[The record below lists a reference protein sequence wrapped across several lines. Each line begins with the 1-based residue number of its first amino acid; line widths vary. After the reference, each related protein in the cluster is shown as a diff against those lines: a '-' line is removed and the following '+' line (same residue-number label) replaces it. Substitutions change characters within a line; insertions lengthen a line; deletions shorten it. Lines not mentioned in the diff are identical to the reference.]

1 MPFCRDV
8 VFHSDLPPPETIL
21 LRMLFLT
28 TVVLLA
34 AAATAHPGHPEASSW
49 SAWPSASGS
58 NGTSND
64 TTQQVFF
71 GRFISAPSPSE
82 LSIQTGAVL
91 VTSSD
96 GRGTIEAAVWDVQD
110 VQSAISQLGVS
121 NEVPVVY
128 AADDGFFFPG
138 FIDAHI
144 HAPQYPNLGLFEGTL
159 LDWLEKYTFPME
171 SSLSTTESPMYANAT
186 TPPDPYA
193 RAVEVYT
200 GVIKTT
206 LAYGT
211 TTASYYATIDVE
223 TTNLLAQLAY
233 SMGQRA
239 YVGRTCQDNQEYNP
253 SYYKDESTEDAI
265 NKTWAS
271 IKYIQ
276 NLDPSGE
283 LVAPIIT
290 PRFAPSC
297 TNESLTELGKIA
309 NQTGLRLQMHMDENV
324 REVALVAEMYPQSK
338 SYAGVY
344 DDHGLLTNRSILG
357 HAVHMT
363 DEEMDLVAAR
373 DAKVAHCPASNSA
386 LGSGLAQVRKMMSK
400 GIVVGLGTDTAG
412 GYSPSILETV
422 RQAFLVGRTL
432 SYLDNDNR
440 SLDVPTTMAL
450 YLGTVGG
457 AKVVSM
463 DGKLGG
469 FGVGMLWDVQE
480 IVLDKTGSVDIFGWE
495 TWSERVSKW
504 VWDGSKQNVNR
515 VWVGGRLV
523 SQRS

>member
-1 MPFCRDV
+1 
-8 VFHSDLPPPETIL
+8 
-21 LRMLFLT
+21 MLFLT

-253 SYYKDESTEDAI
+253 SYYKD
-265 NKTWAS
+265 
-271 IKYIQ
+271 
-276 NLDPSGE
+276 
-283 LVAPIIT
+283 
-290 PRFAPSC
+290 
-297 TNESLTELGKIA
+297 
-309 NQTGLRLQMHMDENV
+309 
-324 REVALVAEMYPQSK
+324 
-338 SYAGVY
+338 
-344 DDHGLLTNRSILG
+344 
-357 HAVHMT
+357 
-363 DEEMDLVAAR
+363 
-373 DAKVAHCPASNSA
+373 
-386 LGSGLAQVRKMMSK
+386 
-400 GIVVGLGTDTAG
+400 
-412 GYSPSILETV
+412 
-422 RQAFLVGRTL
+422 
-432 SYLDNDNR
+432 
-440 SLDVPTTMAL
+440 
-450 YLGTVGG
+450 
-457 AKVVSM
+457 
-463 DGKLGG
+463 
-469 FGVGMLWDVQE
+469 
-480 IVLDKTGSVDIFGWE
+480 
-495 TWSERVSKW
+495 
-504 VWDGSKQNVNR
+504 
-515 VWVGGRLV
+515 
-523 SQRS
+523 